1 MEDLEEL
8 SDVVGLSPSLELRT
22 VDGMGRGVFTKV
34 PISAGDTIFSA
45 LPIAHCSVEETR
57 GTICE
62 HCFNRSE

>member
-1 MEDLEEL
+1 MEEDLRR
-8 SDVVGLSPSLELRT
+8 LSPSLELRT
-22 VDGMGRGVFTKV
+22 VAGMGRGVFTKV
-34 PISAGDTIFSA
+34 PISAGDTIFSE